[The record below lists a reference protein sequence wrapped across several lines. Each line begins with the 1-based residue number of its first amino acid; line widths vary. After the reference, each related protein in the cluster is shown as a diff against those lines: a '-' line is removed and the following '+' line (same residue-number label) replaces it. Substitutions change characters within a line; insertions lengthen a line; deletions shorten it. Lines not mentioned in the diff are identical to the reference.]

1 MIKALYNKHQYFFNI
16 FAVLALLV
24 ITRLLDG
31 FAWYPPHPDKTK
43 TLLLEH
49 LFQFISFF
57 PFIFLIIYTYGW
69 ALKRRKKTVIY
80 SLIIFYAVFAPL
92 FVLCFSTWLEI
103 TLLRA
108 KTLPVTL
115 KLIEQFTPG
124 AGMVILFLSATYFL
138 TYLKIQSASQR
149 EAAHNAESLIKDVQI
164 KMFRYQINP
173 HFLFNVLNSIY
184 TLIDENT
191 EKAKKLVLD
200 MSDYYRYTLTKQK
213 ECVSIES
220 EIESIV
226 KYLEIQKTRFEEKFQ
241 YEISVDEAVRPLLIP
256 SFIIHLLIENA
267 IKYGTKT
274 TKQKLL
280 VNLSVKLVKKDL
292 FIRVSNTG
300 KLLELPT
307 NNEKNTEGT
316 SNGIDNLKNRL
327 ALYFGDNYS
336 FSLEE
341 VDEWVF
347 ATIEINN
354 IITQ

>member
-1 MIKALYNKHQYFFNI
+1 
-16 FAVLALLV
+16 
-24 ITRLLDG
+24 
-31 FAWYPPHPDKTK
+31 
-43 TLLLEH
+43 
-49 LFQFISFF
+49 
-57 PFIFLIIYTYGW
+57 
-69 ALKRRKKTVIY
+69 
-80 SLIIFYAVFAPL
+80 
-92 FVLCFSTWLEI
+92 
-103 TLLRA
+103 
-108 KTLPVTL
+108 
-115 KLIEQFTPG
+115 
-124 AGMVILFLSATYFL
+124 
-138 TYLKIQSASQR
+138 
-149 EAAHNAESLIKDVQI
+149 
-164 KMFRYQINP
+164 
-173 HFLFNVLNSIY
+173 
-184 TLIDENT
+184 
-191 EKAKKLVLD
+191 

-220 EIESIV
+220 EIESII